1 MDAVQRR
8 KEIMA
13 AAVEVFAESNYRGG
27 GVAAIARR
35 AGVSEALLY
44 KHFSSKK
51 ALLCEIL
58 ERVGTSIPAI
68 WEEATAGEPTAL
80 AALGTAGEL
89 YLRNL
94 AVHPAEAALQFRAL
108 AETSDPEIAAV
119 LAANHRGYVEFF
131 EQLLLRG
138 QGDGSIRADIDAH
151 AAALTLNASGLAFTL
166 NQQLGLDPDGAE
178 ARSVMRAQLDW
189 LANPGHNQAEGN
201 AQ

>member
-68 WEEATAGEPTAL
+68 WEKASAGEP
-80 AALGTAGEL
+80 
-89 YLRNL
+89 
-94 AVHPAEAALQFRAL
+94 
-108 AETSDPEIAAV
+108 
-119 LAANHRGYVEFF
+119 
-131 EQLLLRG
+131 
-138 QGDGSIRADIDAH
+138 
-151 AAALTLNASGLAFTL
+151 
-166 NQQLGLDPDGAE
+166 
-178 ARSVMRAQLDW
+178 
-189 LANPGHNQAEGN
+189 
-201 AQ
+201 